1 MKKKVLLLSI
11 IGIFVI
17 GIVISFAYWSI
28 LLKQESTNI
37 VTSDCFDIE
46 FLDENEISIRDAYP
60 MSDEEGLLS
69 LPYRFKIVNQ
79 CGSYTRYQINLETIL
94 HNNKVLPEKYL
105 KVQLLE
111 NKELKITSKL
121 TSELEVEPT
130 LEDAT
135 SAYKL
140 NMGVLR
146 PNEEKEYH
154 LRIWMHSDVTAS
166 DLDSM
171 NATYQGKVSIVASYI
186 NPSMMILDE
195 LVPLV
200 SEGSGLYEVNHEDA
214 SITYTEDV
222 EAQNRLKQ
230 TEYRYA
236 GSNPNNYVKF
246 NNELWRIIGLVN
258 TPEGQRVKITRDE
271 SIGEYSWDSS
281 APSINSGYGVNEWS
295 SSKIENLLNAGAYY
309 NRTTGTCYNGR
320 NNATVSCDFSEV
332 GLLLESKE
340 MIDTITWNLG
350 SNGNSSYTSINLSQ
364 IYNQERSNNTGKNCN
379 GGNDCNDNTIR
390 NTLWRGQIGLMY
402 PSDYGYATSHVNV
415 CLDKALYDWNN
426 TDCYQ
431 NNWLFSSAFRYTMTP
446 LLFQSKSYLV
456 FYVSVI
462 GSVRHS
468 NSNNMGNIHPTLYL
482 KTNNKITGGNGTTDS
497 PYELS
502 IDSFND

>member
-130 LEDAT
+130 LEDAM

-140 NMGVLR
+140 NIGVLR

-171 NATYQGKVSIVASYI
+171 NAIYQGKVSIVASYI

-222 EAQNRLKQ
+222 ETQNRLKQ
-230 TEYRYA
+230 TEYRY
-236 GSNPNNYVKF
+236 GGESPNNYVRF
-246 NNELWRIIGLVN
+246 NNELWRIIGFVN
-258 TPEGQRVKITRDE
+258 TPEGQRVKIVRDE
-271 SIGEYSWDSS
+271 SIGEYSWDTSEVLV
-281 APSINSGYGVNEWS
+281 NGGYGVNEWGT
-295 SSKIENLLNAGAYY
+295 SKMMELLNNGAYY
-309 NRTTGTCYNGR
+309 NRTSGTCYNGAK
-320 NNATVSCDFSEV
+320 NASVLCDFSEI
-332 GLLLESKE
+332 GLLPESKE
-340 MIDTITWNLG
+340 MIDTITWN
-350 SNGNSSYTSINLSQ
+350 
-364 IYNQERSNNTGKNCN
+364 R
-379 GGNDCNDNTIR
+379 
-390 NTLWRGQIGLMY
+390 
-402 PSDYGYATSHVNV
+402 
-415 CLDKALYDWNN
+415 
-426 TDCYQ
+426 
-431 NNWLFSSAFRYTMTP
+431 
-446 LLFQSKSYLV
+446 
-456 FYVSVI
+456 
-462 GSVRHS
+462 
-468 NSNNMGNIHPTLYL
+468 
-482 KTNNKITGGNGTTDS
+482 
-497 PYELS
+497 
-502 IDSFND
+502 